1 MKSNKEVRGEK
12 MIDGNFGYKSGDDD
26 IQNLD
31 EDIVLTVLYHST
43 KEWNNNILALE
54 SYQANLFYSDAIFS
68 K

>member
-1 MKSNKEVRGEK
+1 MGLSPAMMPVCFKC
-12 MIDGNFGYKSGDDD
+12 ICIPDDD

-31 EDIVLTVLYHST
+31 EDIVLTVLKHSN